1 MSDLTSQEESLNQPL
16 YLKNADKMQ
25 TKFLMLFPTTISI
38 TENLLTSDELNIL
51 LQKVKDINDMHSH
64 DLMYGDSQS
73 SHSKDLL
80 NGILNSLKDTSLY
93 TKIVDKLNE
102 YTSSMGLY
110 DVSIKNSWVNIQHSD
125 SSLKSHNHNNSK
137 VSAALYL
144 KVDDESS
151 NIIFHDVHPFR
162 NFREFNSQ
170 NAKENKLNLTE
181 YSLKPTAGMLV
192 LFPSWLN
199 HSGDTN
205 HSDERIAIS
214 FNADSK

>member
-1 MSDLTSQEESLNQPL
+1 
-16 YLKNADKMQ
+16 MQ
-25 TKFLMLFPTTISI
+25 TKFLMLFPTTIAI
-38 TENLLTSDELNIL
+38 TENFLTSDELEIL
-51 LQKVKDINDMHSH
+51 LQKVKDVNDMNEH
-64 DLMYGDSQS
+64 DLIYGDSQS

-80 NGILNSLKDTSLY
+80 NGILDRVKDTSLY

-110 DVSIKNSWVNIQHSD
+110 DVSIRNSWVNIQRPD
-125 SSLKSHNHNNSK
+125 SFLNAHNHNNSK
-137 VSAALYL
+137 ISAALYL
-144 KVDDESS
+144 KVDDKSS
-151 NIIFHDVHPFR
+151 NIIFHDAHPFR